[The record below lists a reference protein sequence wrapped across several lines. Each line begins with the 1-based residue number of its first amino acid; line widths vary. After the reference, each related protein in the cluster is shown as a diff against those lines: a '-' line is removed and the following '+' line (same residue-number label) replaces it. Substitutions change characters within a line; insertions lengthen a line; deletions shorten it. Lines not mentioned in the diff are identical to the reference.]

1 MPTEEFPMMLR
12 VRVSRLDDYTG
23 ELTQELEKLEIE
35 RDRGVLDLKQQADFL
50 LDLRKAMDTRDLL
63 PMRNK
68 AILDLGLAALIALL
82 AVLLPRVLKLSHP
95 MLFAL
100 IALSALSLGMAA
112 WRFNLYLRR
121 RRHDL
126 TWLGTLERTVAAG
139 GTLFD

>member
-1 MPTEEFPMMLR
+1 MMLR
-12 VRVSRLDDYTG
+12 IRVSRLDDYTG

-35 RDRGVLDLKQQADFL
+35 NSRGMLDPKQQADFL

-68 AILDLGLAALIALL
+68 AILDLGLAALIALM
-82 AVLLPRVLKLSHP
+82 AGLLPRVLKLGHP
-95 MLFAL
+95 LLFAL

-112 WRFNLYLRR
+112 WRFTLYLRR

-126 TWLGTLERTVAAG
+126 RWLETLESTVAAG